1 MHDDRLALPP
11 KGKCFDA
18 ELVADL
24 EARYCGAADAG
35 NRAIFS
41 VGPQRWYALRVPPQR
56 EDQAEA
62 WLLRRGVYAFHPVL
76 SRRSVQHGRV
86 REYQRRYL
94 PGYVFARFPGDPL
107 EHLVAGTPFIL
118 GALCRSSGH
127 WGILRPQG
135 LRAIYAMRKID
146 AASEEAR
153 KAVRRRQLLHP
164 GDRALFHTGPF
175 AEFPCEVIEIKADGG
190 AKVRLQLFGREILAD
205 ASDGA
210 LTPLH
215 KTD

>member
-1 MHDDRLALPP
+1 MAKLPATRA
-11 KGKCFDA
+11 FDA
-18 ELVADL
+18 DLVSDL
-24 EARYCGAADAG
+24 ETRYCQGPDAG
-35 NRAIFS
+35 DRNVFWPGVS
-41 VGPQRWYALRVPPQR
+41 RWYALRVPPQR

-76 SRRSVQHGRV
+76 SRQSTKHGRV

-94 PGYVFARFPGDPL
+94 PGYVFARFPGEPL
-107 EHLVAGTPFIL
+107 VHLVSGTPFIL

-146 AASEEAR
+146 ADSEEAR
-153 KAVRRRQLLHP
+153 RAVRRSQMLHP
-164 GDRALFHTGPF
+164 GDRAMFHTGPF
-175 AEFPCEVIEIKADGG
+175 AEFPCEVIEIKAEGG
-190 AKVRLQLFGREILAD
+190 AKVRLQLFGREVLAD
-205 ASDGA
+205 AADGA
-210 LTPLH
+210 LTPLN